1 MSYRGVSHLVVLLVG
16 AFSCTAVVAS
26 EPASLCQELA
36 AQVRQS
42 APAAAE
48 KALSTGI
55 AIAQSESP
63 DRWGPRETAMNAL
76 LRKVLETK
84 GFLSEEG
91 PGSIMELEHL
101 ADTPLYMGSVVAGT
115 AECQAAAFA
124 TFSADGVPRVLPEP
138 AGYTGTCWNMQGSL
152 ARVLGHP
159 AYVETGTVSSTSADA
174 LVRVS
179 PWKGKDWAAPCQL
192 TVEFNYT
199 LELARQFCSE
209 GAPCGAAGAVALGIA
224 QTYLN
229 YSSMQQPSMRPLDDD
244 VVPDL
249 IGGAAGIG
257 GGPQA
262 QAIVNAGWR
271 ALARRQQANLPG
283 VSPQFSTVA
292 SVFPTFGYEGPNG
305 GWDYGFSYVNFV
317 LFPLLLD
324 GRLYLGAVGHNG
336 WGWREGTNIL
346 FAVYVAPGADQDDLV
361 PVAGFLI
368 ERKPS
373 ALRGTVVAEGGSA
386 IPAR

>member
-1 MSYRGVSHLVVLLVG
+1 
-16 AFSCTAVVAS
+16 VAS
-26 EPASLCQELA
+26 QPASLCQELA

-42 APAAAE
+42 APAGAE

-63 DRWGPRETAMNAL
+63 DRWGPQETAMNTV
-76 LRKVLETK
+76 LRKALETK
-84 GFLSEEG
+84 GGLSEQD
-91 PGSIMELEHL
+91 PGQVMELEHL
-101 ADTPLYMGSVVAGT
+101 ADTPLYLGSAVAGT
-115 AECQAAAFA
+115 AHCQTAAFA
-124 TFSADGVPRVLPEP
+124 TFSADGVPRVLLDP

-174 LVRVS
+174 LVRVT
-179 PWKGKDWAAPCQL
+179 PWTGKDWAAPCQL

-199 LELARQFCSE
+199 LELARRFCSE
-209 GAPCGAAGAVALGIA
+209 GAPCAAAGAVALGIA
-224 QTYLN
+224 QRYVN
-229 YSSMQQPSMRPLDDD
+229 YSAMQQPSMRPLDDA

-249 IGGAAGIG
+249 IGGAAGIA

-271 ALARRQQANLPG
+271 TLARRQQANLPG
-283 VSPQFSTVA
+283 ASPQFSTVA
-292 SVFPTFGYEGPNG
+292 SVFPTFGYQGPNG

-324 GRLYLGAVGHNG
+324 GRLYLGAIGHNG

-346 FAVYVAPGADQDDLV
+346 FAVYVPPGADQDDLV
-361 PVAGFLI
+361 PLAGFLI

>member
-16 AFSCTAVVAS
+16 ALSCSAVVAS

-42 APAAAE
+42 APAGAE
-48 KALSTGI
+48 KALNTGI
-55 AIAQSESP
+55 ALAQPEPP
-63 DRWGPRETAMNAL
+63 DRWGPRETAMNAV
-76 LRKVLETK
+76 LRKALETK
-84 GFLSEEG
+84 GGLSEQD
-91 PGSIMELEHL
+91 PGQVMELEHL
-101 ADTPLYMGSVVAGT
+101 ADTPLYLGSAVAGT
-115 AECQAAAFA
+115 AECQTVAFA
-124 TFSADGVPRVLPEP
+124 TFSADGVPRMLSDP

-152 ARVLGHP
+152 ASVLGHP

-179 PWKGKDWAAPCQL
+179 PWTGKNWAAPCQL

-199 LELARQFCSE
+199 LELARRFCSE
-209 GAPCGAAGAVALGIA
+209 GAPCGPAGAVALGIA
-224 QTYLN
+224 ETYLN
-229 YSSMQQPSMRPLDDD
+229 HTAVQQLFMRPLDDD

-249 IGGAAGIG
+249 SGGAAGIG

-262 QAIVNAGWR
+262 QAIVDAGWR

-346 FAVYVAPGADQDDLV
+346 FAVYAAPGADQDDLV

>member
-1 MSYRGVSHLVVLLVG
+1 
-16 AFSCTAVVAS
+16 
-26 EPASLCQELA
+26 
-36 AQVRQS
+36 
-42 APAAAE
+42 
-48 KALSTGI
+48 
-55 AIAQSESP
+55 
-63 DRWGPRETAMNAL
+63 MNAL

-91 PGSIMELEHL
+91 PGSVMELDHL

-124 TFSADGVPRVLPEP
+124 TFSGDGVPHVLPDP

-179 PWKGKDWAAPCQL
+179 PWTGKDWGAPCQL
-192 TVEFNYT
+192 TVEFNYM

-209 GAPCGAAGAVALGIA
+209 GAPCAAARAVALGMA
-224 QTYLN
+224 QGYLN
-229 YSSMQQPSMRPLDDD
+229 FSATQQPPMRPLDDG
-244 VVPDL
+244 VVPDF
-249 IGGAAGIG
+249 IGAAGIA
-257 GGPQA
+257 GGPEA

-271 ALARRQQANLPG
+271 ALSRRQQANLPG
-283 VSPQFSTVA
+283 VSPLFSTMA

-317 LFPLLLD
+317 LVPLLLD

-361 PVAGFLI
+361 PLAGFLI